1 MRKLLVSFLIG
12 LAVMMNATFAAA
24 AAAPVFDTTGLN
36 SGIVAIACNSDSDK
50 RLKVMVEKS
59 GKSITYDLNNDGL
72 TECFPL
78 QMGEGQYRI
87 SVLENTSGTGYK
99 YISTKEVDLDITD
112 DKKIYLAS
120 VQNIRWN
127 SDMEAIKTASKLTKG
142 LSTDSEK
149 IKAIYDYVTSNI
161 SYDYDKLAKLKKTY
175 VPDIDNTIACGKGIC
190 YDFSSVF
197 AAMLRSQ
204 GIPAKLIK
212 GYSPNV
218 EGYHSWNE
226 VYNSDT
232 GKWVVIDTTYDS
244 QMKAAKKL
252 YSMEKKQSQYSV
264 SYEF

>member
-1 MRKLLVSFLIG
+1 MRKLLVSICIG

-24 AAAPVFDTTGLN
+24 ATAPVFDTTGLN
-36 SGIVAIACNSDSDK
+36 AGVVAIAYNSDSDK

-59 GKSITYDLNNDGL
+59 GKSITYDLNNDGQ
-72 TECFPL
+72 TESFPL
-78 QMGEGQYRI
+78 QMGDGQYRI
-87 SVLENTSGTGYK
+87 SVLENTSGTKYK
-99 YISTKEVDLDITD
+99 YISTKEVNLDITD

-127 SDMEAIKTASKLTKG
+127 SDMETIKTASKLTKG
-142 LSTDSEK
+142 LSTDTEK
-149 IKAIYDYVTSNI
+149 IKAIYNYVISNI
-161 SYDYDKLAKLKKTY
+161 SYDYDKLAKLNKTY
-175 VPDIDNTIACGKGIC
+175 VPDIDNTTASGKGIC
-190 YDFSSVF
+190 YDYSSVF

-204 GIPAKLIK
+204 GIPAKLTK

-232 GKWVVIDTTYDS
+232 GEWMVIDTTYDS
-244 QMKAAKKL
+244 QMKAANKK

-264 SYEF
+264 SYVY